1 MDWTFVRLA
10 RVHCPKPHRGQG
22 KIRYRC
28 CVPAI
33 SLERSGASSN
43 AMHAGEP
50 ASSRARPHL
59 SSLPGESAEE
69 RRSGEQPGI
78 VGRNKTTTEPL
89 SADETNRVCSQTSG
103 RCSRSQLLCLVCPQH
118 GVVCVFPCETTW
130 ASFVTS
136 LYIIRSGA
144 GGFHFHC
151 TLTFLFTLG
160 CSPEIAPWL
169 RSLP

>member
-1 MDWTFVRLA
+1 MVLRFFFHAGLSLDWTFVRLA

-22 KIRYRC
+22 KSIGVVFPPYRSKE
-28 CVPAI
+28 A
-33 SLERSGASSN
+33 GQSSN

-50 ASSRARPHL
+50 ASRARRRYPL
-59 SSLPGESAEE
+59 YREKNGEAENKPG
-69 RRSGEQPGI
+69 R

-136 LYIIRSGA
+136 L
-144 GGFHFHC
+144 
-151 TLTFLFTLG
+151 
-160 CSPEIAPWL
+160 
-169 RSLP
+169 